1 MSQADNLSER
11 FQQLLLDI
19 QHEMEIML
27 THLKTTDSEIDRD
40 LLKNII
46 THHLH
51 QSQESIT
58 VLCKLLDDYQ
68 RGKLDMPALLALAQ
82 WT

>member
-1 MSQADNLSER
+1 VSQADNLSER
-11 FQQLLLDI
+11 FQQLLPDL

-27 THLKTTDSEIDRD
+27 THLKTTDSEIDCN
-40 LLKNII
+40 LLENII

-51 QSQESIT
+51 QLQESIT
-58 VLCKLLDDYQ
+58 ALCKLLDDYQ
-68 RGKLDMPALLALAQ
+68 RGRLDTPTLLVLAQ